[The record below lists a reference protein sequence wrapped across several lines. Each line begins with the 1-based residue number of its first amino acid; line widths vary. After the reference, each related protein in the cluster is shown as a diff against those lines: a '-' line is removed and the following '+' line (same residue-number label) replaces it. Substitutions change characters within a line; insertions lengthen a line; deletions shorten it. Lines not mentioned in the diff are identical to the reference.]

1 MPLKKKAWSEGDIE
15 RLKGMVASGV
25 SAVRASI
32 ALKRSLVVTKR
43 KASQLG
49 FPFRTDAELRK
60 DRHRI
65 FEDAASPRH

>member
-15 RLKGMVASGV
+15 RLKGSGV